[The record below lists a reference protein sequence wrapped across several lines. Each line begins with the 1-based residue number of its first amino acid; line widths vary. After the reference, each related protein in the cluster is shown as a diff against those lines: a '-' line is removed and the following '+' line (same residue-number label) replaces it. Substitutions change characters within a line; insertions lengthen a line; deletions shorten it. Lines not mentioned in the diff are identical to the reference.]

1 MENIIVTGAVIA
13 FLLMILPAVIV
24 PFLNQNPSVLDTA
37 AHIEPDPIGPRTP
50 VTGGTQHPTDRI
62 AA

>member
-13 FLLMILPAVIV
+13 FLLMILPAVIL
-24 PFLNQNPSVLDTA
+24 PFLNQNPSVLDTRPRVA
-37 AHIEPDPIGPRTP
+37 ADPIGPRTQVP
-50 VTGGTQHPTDRI
+50 EVAQQPSDRI